1 MSINVEKMLENGYSK
16 EDILKAVEAEIAAKE
31 AEASVNIEELEENY
45 LNAAV
50 PYFKALGLFKSA
62 HDDDM
67 IKEII
72 RKSHHLAM
80 KTKEEMPRTN
90 LSFLRDILG

>member
-1 MSINVEKMLENGYSK
+1 MSINVEKMLANGYSK

-31 AEASVNIEELEENY
+31 AEATVNIEELEENY

-50 PYFKALGLFKSA
+50 PYFKALGMFKSA
-62 HDDDM
+62 DDDM

-72 RKSHHLAM
+72 RKSHRFAM